1 MGRKIKVYQT
11 EEYVTYIV
19 REPLT
24 IDLDDYPELEGMSNE
39 EIIILTE
46 DFAKDYMKK
55 YDDSHSFE
63 HAMRVKNMATTLAI
77 SENLNEEQIFIIQLA
92 ALTHDINDSKY
103 SNNNE
108 DTQENVLRGFFN
120 NLIDDKS
127 ILENIIDIACNV
139 SLSLELAKT
148 SSSPKSIEL
157 DCVRDADRIDSLG
170 AIGISRYF
178 TYGIVN
184 KQSNISSII
193 DNIENR
199 TNILMNNINTDMGKK
214 ISTDKYRIIRMFIED
229 YRNTM
234 LYQELS

>member
-1 MGRKIKVYQT
+1 MYVSAIYNMDTMGSAGSARIS
-11 EEYVTYIV
+11 
-19 REPLT
+19 L
-24 IDLDDYPELEGMSNE
+24 SNE

-127 ILENIIDIACNV
+127 ILENIIEIACNV
-139 SLSLELAKT
+139 SLSLELAKP

>member
-1 MGRKIKVYQT
+1 MDTMGSAGPQEIS
-11 EEYVTYIV
+11 
-19 REPLT
+19 L
-24 IDLDDYPELEGMSNE
+24 SNE

-139 SLSLELAKT
+139 SLSHELAKT
-148 SSSPKSIEL
+148 SSSYKSIEL

-229 YRNTM
+229 YRDTM
-234 LYQELS
+234 FYQSL

>member
-1 MGRKIKVYQT
+1 MDSYGLI
-11 EEYVTYIV
+11 
-19 REPLT
+19 EPVGIALT
-24 IDLDDYPELEGMSNE
+24 NE

-55 YDDSHSFE
+55 YDDSHSFD

-77 SENLNEEQIFIIQLA
+77 SENLNEKQIFIIQLA

-139 SLSLELAKT
+139 SLSHELAKP
-148 SSSPKSIEL
+148 SSSYKSIEL

-214 ISTDKYRIIRMFIED
+214 ISIDKYRIIRMFIED
-229 YRNTM
+229 YRDTM
-234 LYQELS
+234 FYQSL

>member
-1 MGRKIKVYQT
+1 MDATGAAGIF
-11 EEYVTYIV
+11 
-19 REPLT
+19 L
-24 IDLDDYPELEGMSNE
+24 SNE

-55 YDDSHSFE
+55 YDDSHSFD
-63 HAMRVKNMATTLAI
+63 HAMRVKNIATTLAI

-139 SLSLELAKT
+139 SLSHELAKT
-148 SSSPKSIEL
+148 SSSYKSIEL

>member
-1 MGRKIKVYQT
+1 VIGFIILYAIYNMDT
-11 EEYVTYIV
+11 SFFA
-19 REPLT
+19 L
-24 IDLDDYPELEGMSNE
+24 SNE

-77 SENLNEEQIFIIQLA
+77 SENLSEKQIFIIQLA

-120 NLIDDKS
+120 NLIDDCD
-127 ILENIIDIACNV
+127 ILENIIEIACNV
-139 SLSLELAKT
+139 SLSLELANTNNGTKP
-148 SSSPKSIEL
+148 SSSYKSIEL

-178 TYGIVN
+178 TYGIVK

-214 ISTDKYRIIRMFIED
+214 ISIDKYRIIRMFIED

>member
-1 MGRKIKVYQT
+1 MDTMGSAGSAGIS
-11 EEYVTYIV
+11 
-19 REPLT
+19 L
-24 IDLDDYPELEGMSNE
+24 SNE

-108 DTQENVLRGFFN
+108 DTQENVLRDFFN

-127 ILENIIDIACNV
+127 ILENIIEIACNV

>member
-1 MGRKIKVYQT
+1 MDSYGLI
-11 EEYVTYIV
+11 
-19 REPLT
+19 EPAGIALT
-24 IDLDDYPELEGMSNE
+24 NE

-55 YDDSHSFE
+55 YDDSHSFD

-139 SLSLELAKT
+139 SLSHELAKT
-148 SSSPKSIEL
+148 SSSYKSIEL

-229 YRNTM
+229 YRDTM
-234 LYQELS
+234 FYQSL

>member
-1 MGRKIKVYQT
+1 MYVSAIYNMDTMGPQEIS
-11 EEYVTYIV
+11 
-19 REPLT
+19 L
-24 IDLDDYPELEGMSNE
+24 SNE

-127 ILENIIDIACNV
+127 ILENIIEIACNV
-139 SLSLELAKT
+139 SLSLELAKP

-193 DNIENR
+193 NNIENR

-214 ISTDKYRIIRMFIED
+214 ISIDKYRIIRMFIED

>member
-1 MGRKIKVYQT
+1 MDSYGLI
-11 EEYVTYIV
+11 
-19 REPLT
+19 EPVGIALT
-24 IDLDDYPELEGMSNE
+24 NE

-46 DFAKDYMKK
+46 NFAKDYMKK
-55 YDDSHSFE
+55 YDDSHSFD

-127 ILENIIDIACNV
+127 ILENIIEIACNV
-139 SLSLELAKT
+139 SLSLELAKP

-214 ISTDKYRIIRMFIED
+214 ITIDKYRIIRMFIED

>member
-1 MGRKIKVYQT
+1 MYVRAIYNMDTMGSAGAAGSAGSAARIS
-11 EEYVTYIV
+11 
-19 REPLT
+19 L
-24 IDLDDYPELEGMSNE
+24 SNE

-108 DTQENVLRGFFN
+108 DTQENVLRGFFD

-127 ILENIIDIACNV
+127 ILENIIEIACNV

-157 DCVRDADRIDSLG
+157 DCVKDADRIDSLG

>member
-1 MGRKIKVYQT
+1 MYVSAIYNMDTMGSAGATRIS
-11 EEYVTYIV
+11 
-19 REPLT
+19 L
-24 IDLDDYPELEGMSNE
+24 SNE

-127 ILENIIDIACNV
+127 ILENIIEIACNV
-139 SLSLELAKT
+139 SLSLELAKPSP
-148 SSSPKSIEL
+148 SSKSIEL

-193 DNIENR
+193 NNIENR

-214 ISTDKYRIIRMFIED
+214 ISIDKYRIIRMFIED

>member
-1 MGRKIKVYQT
+1 MDTTGSAGSAARIS
-11 EEYVTYIV
+11 
-19 REPLT
+19 L
-24 IDLDDYPELEGMSNE
+24 SNE

-77 SENLNEEQIFIIQLA
+77 SENLNEKQIFIIQLA

-108 DTQENVLRGFFN
+108 DTQENVLRGFFD

-148 SSSPKSIEL
+148 SSSYKSIEL

-214 ISTDKYRIIRMFIED
+214 ITIDKYRIIRMFIED

>member
-1 MGRKIKVYQT
+1 MDATGAARIS
-11 EEYVTYIV
+11 
-19 REPLT
+19 L
-24 IDLDDYPELEGMSNE
+24 SNE

-127 ILENIIDIACNV
+127 MLENIIEVACNV
-139 SLSLELAKT
+139 SLSLELTKP
-148 SSSPKSIEL
+148 SSSYKSIEL

-214 ISTDKYRIIRMFIED
+214 ISIDKYRIIRMFIED

>member
-1 MGRKIKVYQT
+1 MDATGAAGIS
-11 EEYVTYIV
+11 
-19 REPLT
+19 L
-24 IDLDDYPELEGMSNE
+24 SNE

-127 ILENIIDIACNV
+127 I
-139 SLSLELAKT
+139 
-148 SSSPKSIEL
+148 
-157 DCVRDADRIDSLG
+157 
-170 AIGISRYF
+170 Y
-178 TYGIVN
+178 
-184 KQSNISSII
+184 
-193 DNIENR
+193 
-199 TNILMNNINTDMGKK
+199 
-214 ISTDKYRIIRMFIED
+214 
-229 YRNTM
+229 
-234 LYQELS
+234 

>member
-1 MGRKIKVYQT
+1 M
-11 EEYVTYIV
+11 YVSAIYNMDTTGSAGSAERIS
-19 REPLT
+19 L
-24 IDLDDYPELEGMSNE
+24 SNE

-77 SENLNEEQIFIIQLA
+77 SENLNEKQIFIIQLA

-108 DTQENVLRGFFN
+108 DTQENVLRGFFD

-139 SLSLELAKT
+139 SLSLELTKPP
-148 SSSPKSIEL
+148 SSPKSIEL
-157 DCVRDADRIDSLG
+157 NCVRDADRIDSLG

-193 DNIENR
+193 NNIENR

-214 ISTDKYRIIRMFIED
+214 ITIDKYRIIRMFIED

>member
-1 MGRKIKVYQT
+1 MDSYGLI
-11 EEYVTYIV
+11 
-19 REPLT
+19 EPAGIALT
-24 IDLDDYPELEGMSNE
+24 NE

-46 DFAKDYMKK
+46 NFAKDYMKK
-55 YDDSHSFE
+55 YDDSHSFD
-63 HAMRVKNMATTLAI
+63 HAMRVKNIATTLAI

-139 SLSLELAKT
+139 SLSHELAKT
-148 SSSPKSIEL
+148 SSSYKSIEL

-229 YRNTM
+229 YRDTM
-234 LYQELS
+234 FYQSL

>member
-1 MGRKIKVYQT
+1 MDTMGSARSARIS
-11 EEYVTYIV
+11 
-19 REPLT
+19 L
-24 IDLDDYPELEGMSNE
+24 SNE

-103 SNNNE
+103 SNNND
-108 DTQENVLRGFFN
+108 DTQENVLRGFFD

>member
-1 MGRKIKVYQT
+1 MDSYGLI
-11 EEYVTYIV
+11 
-19 REPLT
+19 EPVGIALT
-24 IDLDDYPELEGMSNE
+24 NE

-139 SLSLELAKT
+139 SLSHELAKT
-148 SSSPKSIEL
+148 SSSYKSIEL

-214 ISTDKYRIIRMFIED
+214 ITIDKYRIIRMFIED

>member
-1 MGRKIKVYQT
+1 MDTSFIA
-11 EEYVTYIV
+11 
-19 REPLT
+19 L
-24 IDLDDYPELEGMSNE
+24 SNE

-46 DFAKDYMKK
+46 DFAKDYMKN

-63 HAMRVKNMATTLAI
+63 HVMRVKTMATTLAI
-77 SENLNEEQIFIIQLA
+77 SENLSEKQIFIIQLA

-103 SNNNE
+103 SNNND
-108 DTQENVLRGFFN
+108 DTQENILRAFFN
-120 NLIDDKS
+120 NLIDDRDK
-127 ILENIIDIACNV
+127 IENIIRIACNV
-139 SLSLELAKT
+139 SLSVELANTNSK
-148 SSSPKSIEL
+148 PLLYKSIEL

-178 TYGIVN
+178 TFGIVN

-214 ISTDKYRIIRMFIED
+214 ISREKYKIIRMFIDD

>member
-1 MGRKIKVYQT
+1 MDTSFIA
-11 EEYVTYIV
+11 
-19 REPLT
+19 L
-24 IDLDDYPELEGMSNE
+24 SND

-46 DFAKDYMKK
+46 DFAKDYMKN

-77 SENLNEEQIFIIQLA
+77 SENLSEEQIFIIQLA

-103 SNNNE
+103 NDNND
-108 DTQENVLRGFFN
+108 DTQENILRTFFN
-120 NLIDDKS
+120 NLIDDRDK
-127 ILENIIDIACNV
+127 LENIIRIACNV
-139 SLSLELAKT
+139 SLSVELANTNNDTKP
-148 SSSPKSIEL
+148 SSSYKSIEL

-178 TYGIVN
+178 TFGIVK
-184 KQSNISSII
+184 KQSNISSVIE
-193 DNIENR
+193 NIENR

-214 ISTDKYRIIRMFIED
+214 ISREKYKIIRMFIED
-229 YRNTM
+229 YHNTM

>member
-1 MGRKIKVYQT
+1 VIAFILLYANYNMDATGAARIS
-11 EEYVTYIV
+11 
-19 REPLT
+19 L
-24 IDLDDYPELEGMSNE
+24 SNE

-127 ILENIIDIACNV
+127 MLENIIEVACNV
-139 SLSLELAKT
+139 SLSLELTKP
-148 SSSPKSIEL
+148 SSSYKSIEL

-214 ISTDKYRIIRMFIED
+214 ISIDKYRIIRMFIED

>member
-1 MGRKIKVYQT
+1 MYVSAIYNMDTMGSAGSARIS
-11 EEYVTYIV
+11 
-19 REPLT
+19 L
-24 IDLDDYPELEGMSNE
+24 SNE

-127 ILENIIDIACNV
+127 ILENIIEIACNV
-139 SLSLELAKT
+139 SLSLELAKP

-184 KQSNISSII
+184 RQSNISSII

-214 ISTDKYRIIRMFIED
+214 ISIDKYRIIRMFIED

>member
-1 MGRKIKVYQT
+1 MDSYGLI
-11 EEYVTYIV
+11 
-19 REPLT
+19 EPVGIALT
-24 IDLDDYPELEGMSNE
+24 NE

-46 DFAKDYMKK
+46 NFAKDYMKK
-55 YDDSHSFE
+55 YDDSHSFD

-77 SENLNEEQIFIIQLA
+77 SENLNEKQIFIIQLA

-139 SLSLELAKT
+139 SLSHELAKT
-148 SSSPKSIEL
+148 SSSYKSIEL

-229 YRNTM
+229 YRDTM
-234 LYQELS
+234 FYQSL

>member
-1 MGRKIKVYQT
+1 MDSYGLI
-11 EEYVTYIV
+11 
-19 REPLT
+19 EPVGIALT
-24 IDLDDYPELEGMSNE
+24 NE

-55 YDDSHSFE
+55 YDDSHSFD
-63 HAMRVKNMATTLAI
+63 HAMRVKNIATTLAI

-139 SLSLELAKT
+139 SLSHELAKP
-148 SSSPKSIEL
+148 SSSYKSIEL

-229 YRNTM
+229 YRDTM
-234 LYQELS
+234 FYQSL

>member
-1 MGRKIKVYQT
+1 MDSYGLI
-11 EEYVTYIV
+11 
-19 REPLT
+19 EPVGIALT
-24 IDLDDYPELEGMSNE
+24 NE

-77 SENLNEEQIFIIQLA
+77 SENLNEKQIFIIQLA

-139 SLSLELAKT
+139 SLSHELAKP
-148 SSSPKSIEL
+148 SSSYKSIEL

-229 YRNTM
+229 YRDTM
-234 LYQELS
+234 FYQSL

>member
-1 MGRKIKVYQT
+1 MDSYGLI
-11 EEYVTYIV
+11 
-19 REPLT
+19 EPVGIALT
-24 IDLDDYPELEGMSNE
+24 NE

-55 YDDSHSFE
+55 YDDSHSFD

-127 ILENIIDIACNV
+127 ILENIIYIACNV
-139 SLSLELAKT
+139 SLSHELAKT
-148 SSSPKSIEL
+148 SSSYKSIEL

-229 YRNTM
+229 YRDTM
-234 LYQELS
+234 FYQSL

>member
-1 MGRKIKVYQT
+1 MDTMGSAGSARIS
-11 EEYVTYIV
+11 
-19 REPLT
+19 L
-24 IDLDDYPELEGMSNE
+24 SNE

-229 YRNTM
+229 YRNTI

>member
-1 MGRKIKVYQT
+1 MYVSAIYNMDTMGPQEIS
-11 EEYVTYIV
+11 
-19 REPLT
+19 L
-24 IDLDDYPELEGMSNE
+24 SNE

-108 DTQENVLRGFFN
+108 DTQENVLRGFFD

-127 ILENIIDIACNV
+127 ILENIIEIACNV
-139 SLSLELAKT
+139 SLSLELAKP

-214 ISTDKYRIIRMFIED
+214 ISIDKYRIIRMFIED

>member
-1 MGRKIKVYQT
+1 M
-11 EEYVTYIV
+11 YVSAIYNMDTTGSAGSARIS
-19 REPLT
+19 L
-24 IDLDDYPELEGMSNE
+24 SNE

-103 SNNNE
+103 SNNND
-108 DTQENVLRGFFN
+108 DTQENVLRGFFD

>member
-1 MGRKIKVYQT
+1 MDTTGSAARIA
-11 EEYVTYIV
+11 
-19 REPLT
+19 L
-24 IDLDDYPELEGMSNE
+24 SNE

-77 SENLNEEQIFIIQLA
+77 SENLNEKQIFIIQLA

-108 DTQENVLRGFFN
+108 DTQENVLRGFFD

-139 SLSLELAKT
+139 SLSLELTKPT
-148 SSSPKSIEL
+148 YSPKSIEL
-157 DCVRDADRIDSLG
+157 NCVRDADRIDSLG

-214 ISTDKYRIIRMFIED
+214 ITIDKYRIIRMFIED

>member
-1 MGRKIKVYQT
+1 MDIA
-11 EEYVTYIV
+11 
-19 REPLT
+19 L
-24 IDLDDYPELEGMSNE
+24 SNE
-39 EIIILTE
+39 EIIIITE
-46 DFAKDYMKK
+46 DFAKDYMKN

-63 HAMRVKNMATTLAI
+63 HVMRVKNMATTLAI
-77 SENLNEEQIFIIQLA
+77 SENLSEKQIFIIQLA

-103 SNNNE
+103 SNNND
-108 DTQENVLRGFFN
+108 DTQENILRAFFN
-120 NLIDDKS
+120 NLIDDRDK
-127 ILENIIDIACNV
+127 IENIIRIACNV
-139 SLSLELAKT
+139 SLSLELANTNNDTKP
-148 SSSPKSIEL
+148 SSSYKSIEL

-178 TYGIVN
+178 TFGIVK

-214 ISTDKYRIIRMFIED
+214 ISREKYKIIRMFIDD
-229 YRNTM
+229 YHNTM

>member
-1 MGRKIKVYQT
+1 MDTTLIA
-11 EEYVTYIV
+11 
-19 REPLT
+19 L
-24 IDLDDYPELEGMSNE
+24 SNE

-46 DFAKDYMKK
+46 DFAKDYMKN
-55 YDDSHSFE
+55 YDDSHSFD

-77 SENLNEEQIFIIQLA
+77 SENLNEKQIFIIQLA

-108 DTQENVLRGFFN
+108 DTQENVLRAFFN
-120 NLIDDKS
+120 NLIDNND
-127 ILENIIDIACNV
+127 ILENIIEIACNV
-139 SLSLELAKT
+139 SLSVELANTNNDTKP

-184 KQSNISSII
+184 KQSNINSII

-214 ISTDKYRIIRMFIED
+214 ISIDKYRIIRMFIED
-229 YRNTM
+229 YRNTI

>member
-1 MGRKIKVYQT
+1 MDNTGSMGAARIS
-11 EEYVTYIV
+11 
-19 REPLT
+19 LT
-24 IDLDDYPELEGMSNE
+24 NE

-92 ALTHDINDSKY
+92 AMTHDINDSKY

-108 DTQENVLRGFFN
+108 ETQENVLRGFFN
-120 NLIDDKS
+120 NLIDDNG
-127 ILENIIDIACNV
+127 ILENIIEIACNV
-139 SLSLELAKT
+139 SLSLELAKP
-148 SSSPKSIEL
+148 SSSYKSIEL

-193 DNIENR
+193 NNIENR

-214 ISTDKYRIIRMFIED
+214 ISIDKYRIIRMFIED

>member
-1 MGRKIKVYQT
+1 MDATGATGIS
-11 EEYVTYIV
+11 
-19 REPLT
+19 L
-24 IDLDDYPELEGMSNE
+24 SNE

-46 DFAKDYMKK
+46 DFARDYMKN
-55 YDDSHSFE
+55 YDDSHSFD

-77 SENLNEEQIFIIQLA
+77 SENLNEKQIFIIQLA

-103 SNNNE
+103 RNNNE
-108 DTQENVLRGFFN
+108 ETQENVLRGFFN
-120 NLIDDKS
+120 NLINDKS
-127 ILENIIDIACNV
+127 ILENIIEVACNV
-139 SLSLELAKT
+139 SLSFELANP
-148 SSSPKSIEL
+148 SLYKSIEL

-184 KQSNISSII
+184 KQNNISSII

-214 ISTDKYRIIRMFIED
+214 ISIDKYRIIRMFIED
-229 YRNTM
+229 YRNTI